1 MIKSLIKKVLYK
13 IGIYRPTPLPFV
25 RKDVD
30 GPYVYCHDMARNQ
43 AASIVLDDDDFDIAD
58 GFSFYWMHR
67 EIYHDHSYLFRTQ
80 RDTPLIIDCGSN
92 YGVSILWFKKNYPNA
107 RIVGVEA
114 DPIVFDMLA
123 RNLSRRHFSDV
134 KLLHRAVSSKPGHVS
149 FHCLGADSGRIH
161 AGSPDGISP
170 SSEIIDVQT
179 VLLDDL
185 IGDDEVDF
193 LKIDI
198 EGAELD
204 VISGSKKLNR
214 VNQMFIEYHSFID
227 TPQELSRLLSI
238 LENNGFRYYIDKVY
252 APKNP
257 YFQITSNQGM
267 DLQLRIFATRAM
279 DPQEVGVGQLAA

>member
-1 MIKSLIKKVLYK
+1 
-13 IGIYRPTPLPFV
+13 V

-43 AASIVLDDDDFDIAD
+43 AASIVLDDDEFDIAD

-67 EIYHDHSYLFRTQ
+67 EIYHDHSYFFRTQ
-80 RDTPLIIDCGSN
+80 RDSPLIIDCGSN

-114 DPIVFDMLA
+114 DPTVFDMLS
-123 RNLSRRHFSDV
+123 RNLSRRHFSSV
-134 KLLHRAVSSKPGHVS
+134 KLLHRAVSSKSGHVS

-238 LENNGFRYYIDKVY
+238 LENSGFRYYIDKVY
-252 APKNP
+252 SPKNP
-257 YFQITSNQGM
+257 YFQITTNQGM
-267 DLQLRIFATRAM
+267 DLQLRIFATRAI

>member
-1 MIKSLIKKVLYK
+1 
-13 IGIYRPTPLPFV
+13 
-25 RKDVD
+25 
-30 GPYVYCHDMARNQ
+30 MARNQ
-43 AASIVLDDDDFDIAD
+43 ACSIILDDNEFAIAD
-58 GFSFYWMHR
+58 GPSFYMMHR
-67 EIYHDHSYLFRTQ
+67 EIYGDQSYLFRCQ

-114 DPIVFDMLA
+114 DPVVFDMLS
-123 RNLSRRHFSDV
+123 RNVSRRNFSDV
-134 KLLHRAVSSKPGHVS
+134 KLLHRAVSSKSGHVP

-161 AGSPDGISP
+161 AGSPDGIS
-170 SSEIIDVQT
+170 SNSEIIDVPT

-185 IGDDEVDF
+185 IGEDEVDF

-227 TPQELSRLLSI
+227 VPQQLSRLLSI
-238 LENNGFRYYIDKVY
+238 LENSGFRYYIDKVCS
-252 APKNP
+252 PQNP
-257 YFQITSNQGM
+257 YLEITINQGM
-267 DLQLRIFATRAM
+267 DLQLRIFATRTNVLQAA
-279 DPQEVGVGQLAA
+279 GVGQLPA